1 VRLVVADDSLLFRE
15 GLVRLLSEQEFE
27 VLAQADNAD
36 DLVRRVGGLRPDA
49 AVVDMR
55 MPPTFSDEGL
65 AAESLIPK
73 SVRKTGAAEGS
84 LSGESTRER
93 VSPGVVD
100 RLYARFGTGY
110 VSVVLV
116 WLGFLALA
124 GGLLSAVVA
133 TRLLAQSFRPPL
145 VLLLMVE
152 AAIAVGCGVPFALIW
167 RDARPLVGWIR
178 DGRREDAASVAW
190 RAGVTVIRRALPRCF
205 VLVSV
210 LLVPAVVWAVGH
222 YHLGSSGFPVAW
234 IFTQLG
240 IAVTAVYMF
249 FVGEAMLRPMVED
262 AARVV
267 PAAEGV
273 RRPQVRIRQK
283 VLLAL
288 AVTTSFAVLMSQAI
302 GSIGHSPT
310 SRMLGAVAIAGLI
323 ALTFTPVLIRAVT
336 DSVVGP
342 VRTLTSAT
350 ARAAAGDLEH
360 PVPVTSDDELG
371 VLTTSF
377 NDMVRGLRER
387 EALRNDN
394 LELTSALQASL
405 ADLQLR
411 AEELRASRARVVAAA
426 DSERRRVER
435 DLHDGAQQQLVL
447 LGLKL
452 GMAAR
457 LIGKDPGAATAMHD
471 ELRADLS
478 EALSELR
485 DLAHGIYPAVLE
497 NEGLPGALRE
507 AVERAAIPTELR
519 CDGAGRYPPEL
530 EAAVY
535 FCCLEALQNAAKH
548 AGEGAKAKI
557 ELAERGRSLLF
568 EVADDGQGYDTAVA
582 RGSVG
587 VQNMTDR
594 IGALG
599 GKLTIRSAAGS
610 GTTILG
616 SISLKS

>member
-1 VRLVVADDSLLFRE
+1 
-15 GLVRLLSEQEFE
+15 
-27 VLAQADNAD
+27 
-36 DLVRRVGGLRPDA
+36 
-49 AVVDMR
+49 
-55 MPPTFSDEGL
+55 
-65 AAESLIPK
+65 
-73 SVRKTGAAEGS
+73 

>member
-1 VRLVVADDSLLFRE
+1 
-15 GLVRLLSEQEFE
+15 
-27 VLAQADNAD
+27 
-36 DLVRRVGGLRPDA
+36 
-49 AVVDMR
+49 M
-55 MPPTFSDEGL
+55 
-65 AAESLIPK
+65 
-73 SVRKTGAAEGS
+73 
-84 LSGESTRER
+84 SGESTRER

>member
-1 VRLVVADDSLLFRE
+1 
-15 GLVRLLSEQEFE
+15 
-27 VLAQADNAD
+27 
-36 DLVRRVGGLRPDA
+36 
-49 AVVDMR
+49 M
-55 MPPTFSDEGL
+55 
-65 AAESLIPK
+65 
-73 SVRKTGAAEGS
+73 
-84 LSGESTRER
+84 SGDSTRER

-234 IFTQLG
+234 IFAQLG

-360 PVPVTSDDELG
+360 RVPVTSDDELG